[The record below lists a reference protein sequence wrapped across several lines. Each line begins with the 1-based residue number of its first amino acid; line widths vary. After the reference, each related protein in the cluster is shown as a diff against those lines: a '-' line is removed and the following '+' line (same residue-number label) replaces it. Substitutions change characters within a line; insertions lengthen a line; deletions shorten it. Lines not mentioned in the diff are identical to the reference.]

1 MSSRVSSIAFWQRDA
16 EAAAK
21 EAETA
26 ARDAEADAAR
36 FAASAQ
42 VKAGREARQA
52 LQDMRNPKPA
62 APALTLRP
70 ARPQS
75 GIDNPFFTVDPHL
88 HPRQAK

>member
-1 MSSRVSSIAFWQRDA
+1 MDAEAVAVDA
-16 EAAAK
+16 EAAAR
-21 EAETA
+21 E
-26 ARDAEADAAR
+26 AEADAAR

-70 ARPQS
+70 ARPPS

-88 HPRQAK
+88 HPRRAK

>member
-16 EAAAK
+16 EA
-21 EAETA
+21 A

-75 GIDNPFFTVDPHL
+75 GIGNRGIGNPFFVVDPHL
-88 HPRQAK
+88 HPHRAK

>member
-1 MSSRVSSIAFWQRDA
+1 MDA
-16 EAAAK
+16 EAAAR
-21 EAETA
+21 E
-26 ARDAEADAAR
+26 AEADAAR

-62 APALTLRP
+62 APAQTLRP

-75 GIDNPFFTVDPHL
+75 GIGNPFFVVDPHL
-88 HPRQAK
+88 HPHRAK